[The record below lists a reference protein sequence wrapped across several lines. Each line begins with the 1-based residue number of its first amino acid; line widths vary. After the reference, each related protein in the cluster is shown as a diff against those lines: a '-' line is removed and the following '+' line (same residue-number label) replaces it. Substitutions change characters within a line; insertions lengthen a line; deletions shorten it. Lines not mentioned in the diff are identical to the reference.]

1 MTSFQEDAIAQIQ
14 TLIIEAESG
23 TIIPEDVNN
32 KIRQAIDHGDC
43 LTSGIK
49 DHRIS
54 QELPII
60 IDSMRKT
67 VDNIAYGINDLITF
81 CKLVIGMWKLDQQ
94 SDTVKNLIDHAQ
106 LNLQQIRL
114 SLNSVD
120 FDFDKAKANIIE
132 SLIIIERI
140 LAQVQSHK

>member
-14 TLIIEAESG
+14 ALIIEAESG

-32 KIRQAIDHGDC
+32 KIRQAIDHADC

-49 DHRIS
+49 DLRIS

-67 VDNIAYGINDLITF
+67 VDTITYDINELITF
-81 CKLVIGMWKLDQQ
+81 CKLILGMWNLDQQ
-94 SDTVKNLIDHAQ
+94 SDTVKSLIDHAQ
-106 LNLQQIRL
+106 LNLQQLRL

-120 FDFDKAKANIIE
+120 FDFNKAKANIIE

-140 LAQVQSHK
+140 LAQVQNHK